1 MKDEMAQPWNYGKR
15 WNADPVVT
23 THRIRRSHTVSASGS
38 PASAQGAS
46 EAFPEPAGRLGVKK
60 PSAPEQ

>member
-23 THRIRRSHTVSASGS
+23 THCNRRPHTVVARRS
-38 PASAQGAS
+38 PPSAQGAS
-46 EAFPEPAGRLGVKK
+46 EAFPEPARRLGDKK